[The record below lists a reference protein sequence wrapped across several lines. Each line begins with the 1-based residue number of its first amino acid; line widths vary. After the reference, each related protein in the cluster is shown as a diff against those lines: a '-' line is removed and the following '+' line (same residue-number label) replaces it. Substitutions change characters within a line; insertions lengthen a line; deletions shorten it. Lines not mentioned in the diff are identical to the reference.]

1 MPLLAGQ
8 WADAILQLQNENFFG
23 NAVLFHNGNS
33 ASNYN
38 ELIIRNDATQA
49 DLKPLESV
57 LESAYA
63 DFLLAQSAANTLAG
77 HRDSI
82 IEKAALA
89 VQFMP
94 DLKAIL
100 NASVDH
106 DIASATL
113 ATRFTSLSGIV
124 DTQVTNAFKN
134 RFNEALKQEQNLD
147 VVAIGLGSLTAN
159 QQRTYVTY
167 LRIFLNQYV
176 TLALFGTMQS

>member
-1 MPLLAGQ
+1 MPDFTKQYPSPVNRDLLAEQLVAAGYRYQ
-8 WADAILQLQNENFFG
+8 FRDADFMAFNVDSEANLDSLIAN
-23 NAVLFHNGNS
+23 HNGNALTS
-33 ASNYN
+33 SQQTHA
-38 ELIIRNDATQA
+38 
-49 DLKPLESV
+49 
-57 LESAYA
+57 
-63 DFLLAQSAANTLAG
+63 
-77 HRDSI
+77 HRSGI

-94 DLKAIL
+94 DLKLLL